1 MANEAAGGKQVVQAS
16 SSPIIDGCQY
26 CNWSRAVFEEMR
38 AGKVDAVLVTI
49 GYHEDFRETVER
61 AIDWNRR
68 FEQNRD
74 LILRARSAA
83 DIDTARA
90 SGRTAILFGLQN
102 CSAIEDDIGL
112 VEVLS
117 DLGIRVMQLTYNN
130 QSLLGTGCY
139 EASDSGITRMGRE
152 VIGEMNRL
160 GMLID
165 LSHVSPEVM
174 RQALELS
181 QAPVIFSHS
190 SARALVD
197 HPRNVPDDVLARM
210 AKNGGVVMVTFIP
223 SFVSAE
229 NAKWGKELESKM
241 QGISTTAEMEA
252 LEAAHEKLHGPAPHA
267 TLAQVADHIEHVAKV
282 AGHDHVGIGS
292 DFWGAPPMPDGL
304 EDVSRFPY
312 LFAELVRRGWSD
324 DDLTKLAGGNIVRT
338 LAAAEAVAA
347 RLQQERPSSTATIE
361 GLDPRK

>member
-1 MANEAAGGKQVVQAS
+1 MANEAAGGKQVVRAS

-165 LSHVSPEVM
+165 MSHSAERTTLEAIDLSSRPISITHANPAAWHKVPRNKSPEVLK
-174 RQALELS
+174 ALAARGGMLGLS
-181 QAPVIFSHS
+181 LYPHHLKGG
-190 SARALVD
+190 SAC
-197 HPRNVPDDVLARM
+197 
-210 AKNGGVVMVTFIP
+210 T
-223 SFVSAE
+223 
-229 NAKWGKELESKM
+229 
-241 QGISTTAEMEA
+241 
-252 LEAAHEKLHGPAPHA
+252 LEAFTEMVARLADEIGVAH
-267 TLAQVADHIEHVAKV
+267 I
-282 AGHDHVGIGS
+282 GIGS
-292 DFWGAPPMPDGL
+292 DLCQGQPDSVVEWMRNGRWTKSEPNIGLGNAVFPPQPSWFRNNCDFANIHRGL
-304 EDVSRFPY
+304 RARGFSAAD
-312 LFAELVRRGWSD
+312 ADLV
-324 DDLTKLAGGNIVRT
+324 LGGNWYRFFRESF
-338 LAAAEAVAA
+338 A
-347 RLQQERPSSTATIE
+347 PSS
-361 GLDPRK
+361 